1 MLWLK
6 HPHLPRLP
14 AHCIVSLLSLGSPTL
29 NSSCQQVRQRNVWF
43 SNCYRLLPSCWFNFL
58 RVLLCSAKFVAAES
72 HPWPQ
77 LLHRRHH
84 DCGIL
89 LPGEGKS
96 GASIVFVPWNRGVQG
111 LSFYLV
117 DRPRKRSSEVFALL
131 PNTYYVALHVEAT
144 FHLLISESYE
154 NIN

>member
-14 AHCIVSLLSLGSPTL
+14 AHCLVSLLSLASPTL
-29 NSSCQQVRQRNVWF
+29 DSSCQQVRQRNVWF
-43 SNCYRLLPSCWFNFL
+43 SNCYRLLPRRRFNFL
-58 RVLLCSAKFVAAES
+58 RVLLCAAEFVAAES

-77 LLHRRHH
+77 LLHQRHH

-96 GASIVFVPWNRGVQG
+96 GVSVVFALCNRGAQG

-117 DRPRKRSSEVFALL
+117 DRPGKRNSEVFALL
-131 PNTYYVALHVEAT
+131 PNTYYAALHVEAT
-144 FHLLISESYE
+144 SRLLTSESYG